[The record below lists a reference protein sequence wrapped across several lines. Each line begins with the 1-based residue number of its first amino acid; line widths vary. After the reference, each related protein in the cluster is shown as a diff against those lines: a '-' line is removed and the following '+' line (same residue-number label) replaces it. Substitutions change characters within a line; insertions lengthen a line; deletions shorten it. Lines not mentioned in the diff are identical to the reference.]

1 MSAHHSAPEMFS
13 NGGDLEFIGVD
24 HRLTL
29 RFSEGDVVTIETEF
43 ALTRPGS
50 TEVLLDPDGDK
61 KALGEVLALFGRR
74 VTGAE
79 IVSHELRIAFDD
91 STVLR
96 IPPDPDYEAW
106 SYSGPGNP
114 RTLVISMPGGDLT
127 IWTS

>member
-61 KALGEVLALFGRR
+61 RALGEVLALFGRR
-74 VTGAE
+74 VTEVE
-79 IVSHELRIAFDD
+79 IAGHELRISFDD
-91 STVLR
+91 SSSLR
-96 IPPDPDYEAW
+96 VPPHPAYEAW
-106 SYSGPGNP
+106 SYSGPTDP
-114 RTLVISMPGGDLT
+114 RTLVISMPGGDLA
-127 IWTS
+127 IWGP

>member
-1 MSAHHSAPEMFS
+1 MTDSIHVDLFPD
-13 NGGDLEFIGVD
+13 GGTVEFIGVD

-79 IVSHELRIAFDD
+79 IAGHELRIAFDD
-91 STVLR
+91 SSSLR
-96 IPPDPDYEAW
+96 VPPHPAYEAW
-106 SYSGPGNP
+106 SYSGPTDP
-114 RTLVISMPGGDLT
+114 RTLVISMPGGDLA
-127 IWTS
+127 IWGP